1 MKSIFFVTKL
11 FIVTKIKHAINIVW
25 LFLKN
30 SCINFSN
37 SSSSITY
44 ILLNNS
50 HISGAMSSK
59 LNRTFIL
66 TGWCEYLKFVYM
78 TLVLLKWN
86 SKMLMK
92 YSQSSSRDVVHVFM
106 SSFSEMADAEIT
118 TSVTRFIRCSK
129 QNARLRHSF
138 TRRHEHAGFIF
149 N

>member
-50 HISGAMSSK
+50 HICAMSSK
-59 LNRTFIL
+59 LNRTLFWRVGVN
-66 TGWCEYLKFVYM
+66 TFKFVYM